1 MLKRPLITLL
11 LLQLVLWHSISAQ
24 NQQDYKKGWEAFSG
38 NNRVDA
44 RKYFNQAIT
53 NPETKSDA
61 LLSLCL
67 LDWNEFKND
76 AAFEDF
82 RQFYISNP
90 NPFPYL
96 YAFSSLPFLL
106 QSSEILPQ
114 NRVDFFEKIVADPKM
129 NGTLKTMIYERLGSY
144 YEKINNF
151 KKAKELYGKMGALN
165 RWQVLGTFDNT
176 SGSGFT
182 KDWGAVS
189 KSSQSDIFK
198 NKVDA
203 DIKWHTPTYN
213 KPNNW
218 FHFEYYFSLNNIITY
233 AQTFVNSPIEQEVFL
248 RAGNSGSLKIWVN
261 DAQISTI
268 SEERNCDLD
277 IYAYKIKLNKGTN
290 RILVQI
296 GQSEIEDANILIRLT
311 DANANPVS
319 GLSDS
324 DIKTEY
330 TQSAAQPT
338 NELLP
343 FFAEKFHEDKVSE
356 SPSNPLYYY
365 TLAETYLHNDKA
377 YEATKVLKKL
387 EELTSKSTLTSYRLS
402 EAYTRAKNRT
412 DYEKEMGNIKRLDPN
427 SFLGLQEAYNEA
439 VKSEKYTEAED
450 ICKKTK
456 ELYGE
461 NSTTDNWMINIASN
475 QKRYDDVMAMAKTLY
490 KKYPDR
496 FDYMKLNFTIE
507 KNVSKN
513 PKSAVAVIENFC
525 KSYFDPNALDLLSK
539 TYIEQGN
546 SEKGLATLKLRLD
559 NMPYA
564 TGYWDDLTSVLFRM
578 QKYKEALTAT
588 DQILALSPTLPGVYN
603 YRGYIYKSLK
613 DENNAI
619 DNFKKS
625 IYYGPTSYDSRSQL
639 RLLQNKK
646 ELNELFPKNDLN
658 ELIKNAPSA
667 TEYPQD
673 NSIILLNDYQSIIYP
688 EAAKEYKYEIAVKIL
703 NQSGIESWKEYTIGY
718 NDNTQK
724 LIIDKVE
731 VVKSN
736 GTKVKA
742 ETNNDNK
749 VVFTNLEV
757 NDVLH
762 LIYRVQDFS
771 TGKLAKHFFDHFP
784 FQYNI
789 PSLINRYSILAPK
802 DKTFDYLI
810 ANGKV
815 EPKITDVEDM
825 KLYQW
830 ELNNQ
835 VSVRSEPFMSAL
847 TDVAPTFYCSS
858 IPNWKYVS
866 DWYKDLT
873 YSKFNTDYVLKE
885 TVAGIL
891 KNKENSSQMEKA
903 KMFYNY
909 ILENISYSNVAFL
922 HSNFVPQKASR
933 TITTRLGDCK
943 DVSTLF
949 VALCNEVGIKANLVL
964 ISTRNN
970 GNKTMPLPAV
980 EFNHCIAQLSLD
992 GKTYYLELTD
1002 NKLPFGSALSIDLKS
1017 EILPIPFSSENY
1029 GDKLLNMDMPFRLK
1043 NSINRFHDI
1052 TMSNNDLLISR
1063 KTIYVA
1069 EIASSLRETYRDI
1082 GSEEQLKHM
1091 SQALASDFTVPIK
1104 VTNLKFQNLDN
1115 LQDSLKIEYKVEVKN
1130 VLQTVAG
1137 MKILN
1142 LPWTEKISSLEVVT
1156 SETRKYPIEL
1166 WSYMMEDI
1174 NNEEIIITL
1183 PAGKKFVE
1191 LPVDVNFDCPN
1202 ASYKMTFDT
1211 RNPARII
1218 AHRTMVR
1225 KSEQVTPAE
1234 YPVFRDFIN
1243 HVSESD
1249 NKSYAIK

>member
-11 LLQLVLWHSISAQ
+11 FFQLAFLNSISGE

-38 NNRVDA
+38 NDRVEA
-44 RKYFNQAIT
+44 RKYFNQASA

-67 LDWNEFKND
+67 LDWNEFKYN

-82 RQFYISNP
+82 RQFYTSSSNP
-90 NPFPYL
+90 YPYL
-96 YAFSSLPFLL
+96 YAMSSLPFLFD
-106 QSSEILPQ
+106 SSDILAQ
-114 NRVDFFEKIVADPKM
+114 NRVDFFEKIAADPKL
-129 NGTLKTMIYERLGSY
+129 NGTLKAMICERLGSY
-144 YEKINNF
+144 YEGINNF
-151 KKAKELYGKMGALN
+151 KKAKELYAKMGALN

-176 SGSGFT
+176 SGSGFS
-182 KDWGAVS
+182 KDWGAVG
-189 KSSQSDIFK
+189 KSAQTDVFK

-203 DIKWHTPTYN
+203 DIKWFTPTCN

-218 FHFEYYFSLNNIITY
+218 FHFEYYFVLNSTIIYT
-233 AQTFVNSPIEQEVFL
+233 QTFVNSPLAQEVYL

-261 DAQISTI
+261 DALVSTI
-268 SEERNCDLD
+268 SDERNCDLD
-277 IYAYKIKLNKGTN
+277 IYAYKIKLNKGAN
-290 RILVQI
+290 RILVQT
-296 GQSEIEDANILIRLT
+296 GQSEIDNANILIRLT
-311 DANANPVS
+311 DANANPIP
-319 GLSDS
+319 GLTDS
-324 DIKTEY
+324 EINAEY
-330 TQSAAQPT
+330 TKSTDQPT

-343 FFAEKFHEDKVSE
+343 FFAEKFHTDKVSE

-365 TLAETYLHNDKA
+365 MLAETYLHNDKA

-387 EELTSKSTLTSYRLS
+387 EETTSTSTLCSYRLA
-402 EAYTRAKNRT
+402 EAYSRAKNRT
-412 DYEKEMGNIKRLDPN
+412 DYDKEMGNIKRLDPN
-427 SFLGLQEAYNEA
+427 SFLGLQESYNEA
-439 VKSEKYTEAED
+439 VKSEKYTDAED
-450 ICKKTK
+450 ICKKAK

-461 NSTTDNWMINIASN
+461 NPTTDEWEINIASY
-475 QKRYDDVMAMAKTLY
+475 QKRYQDVMAMAKTFH
-490 KKYPDR
+490 KKYPSKI
-496 FDYMKLNFTIE
+496 DYMKLNFTIE
-507 KNVSKN
+507 KNTSKN
-513 PKSAVAVIENFC
+513 PKSAVAIIENFC
-525 KSYFDPNALDLLSK
+525 KSYFNSSALDLLSK

-546 SEKGLATLKLRLD
+546 SEKGLAVLKQRLD

-578 QKYKEALTAT
+578 QKYKEALATT
-588 DQILALSPTLPGVYN
+588 DQMLALSPTLSGVYN
-603 YRGYIYKSLK
+603 TRGYIYKNLK
-613 DENNAI
+613 EENNAI

-646 ELNELFPKNDLN
+646 ELNELFPKKDLN

-667 TEYPQD
+667 TQYPQD

-688 EAAKEYKYEIAVKIL
+688 EAAKEYRYEIAVKIL
-703 NQSGIESWKEYTIGY
+703 NQSGIENWKEYNVGY

-731 VVKSN
+731 VIKSN

-771 TGKLAKHFFDHFP
+771 TGKLAKHFFDHFL

-789 PSLINRYSILAPK
+789 PSLINRYSVLAPK

-810 ANGKV
+810 TNGKV
-815 EPKITDVEDM
+815 EPKITEVEDM

-830 ELNNQ
+830 ELDNQ
-835 VSVRSEPFMSAL
+835 AAVKTEPFMSAL

-858 IPNWKYVS
+858 IPNWRYVS

-885 TVAGIL
+885 TVASIL
-891 KNKENSSQMEKA
+891 KNKENSSQIEKA
-903 KMFYNY
+903 KLFYNY

-970 GNKTMPLPAV
+970 GNKTMPLPSV
-980 EFNHCIAQLSLD
+980 EFNHCIAQLNLD
-992 GKTYYLELTD
+992 NKTYYLELTD
-1002 NKLPFGSALSIDLKS
+1002 NKLPFGSALTIDLKS
-1017 EILPIPFSSENY
+1017 QILPIPFTNESY

-1043 NSINRFHDI
+1043 NSIKRFHNI
-1052 TMSNNDLLISR
+1052 TLSNSDLIISR
-1063 KTIYVA
+1063 KSVYVA

-1082 GSEEQLKHM
+1082 GSDEQLKHM
-1091 SQALASDFTVPIK
+1091 SQAVASDFTVPIK
-1104 VTNLKFQNLDN
+1104 ITDLTFQNLDN
-1115 LQDSLKIEYKVEVKN
+1115 LQDSLMINYKVEVKN

-1156 SETRKYPIEL
+1156 SEARKYPIEF

-1174 NNEEIIITL
+1174 NNEEINITL
-1183 PAGKKFVE
+1183 PTGKKFVE
-1191 LPVDVNFDCPN
+1191 LPVDVSFDCAN
-1202 ASYKMTFDT
+1202 ASYKLTFDT
-1211 RNPARII
+1211 RNPGKII
-1218 AHRTMVR
+1218 GHRTMIR
-1225 KSEQVTPAE
+1225 KSEQITPAE
-1234 YPVFRDFIN
+1234 YPAFRDFIN
-1243 HVSESD
+1243 RVSESD